1 MRSWRK
7 RFSTNYNNRRETM
20 KYSQELIKSLQLKA
34 IQVRAN
40 ILEMIPPGKVGHLGG
55 STSMADIM
63 AALYFHAMK
72 VNPKDPKDP
81 SRDRLV
87 MSKGHAVLVQ
97 YACLAELGYFD
108 RKELGRVKTFEG
120 ILQGHPDMD
129 KTPGIE
135 AVTGSLGQGLSVS
148 LGMALG
154 LRLEESDSRVYAIL
168 GDGELA
174 EGQIWEAAMAAP
186 DYKANNLTAIVDWNG
201 VQATSTTAE
210 IFPIENLVDK
220 WKAFGW
226 HVIEIDGHNMVEVLE
241 ALDAAKAYTEGPT
254 AILAHTVK
262 GKCFPFAEGKAK
274 YHNAAMTEDEYKI
287 AWQCIADM
295 KKEVEA

>member
-1 MRSWRK
+1 
-7 RFSTNYNNRRETM
+7 M
-20 KYSQELIKSLQLKA
+20 KYSQELIKELQLKA

-55 STSMADIM
+55 SSSIADVM
-63 AALYFHAMK
+63 AALYFHTMK
-72 VNPKDPKDP
+72 VSKTDPKEP
-81 SRDRLV
+81 TRDRLI

-108 RKELGRVKTFEG
+108 RSELGKVKTFNG
-120 ILQGHPDMD
+120 MLQGHPDMD
-129 KTPGIE
+129 RTPGIE

-154 LRLEESDSRVYAIL
+154 LRLDKSSSRVYAIL

-174 EGQIWEAAMAAP
+174 EGQIWEAVMAARVFR
-186 DYKANNLTAIVDWNG
+186 ASNLTAIVDWNG

-210 IFPIENLVDK
+210 IFPIENLVEK

-226 HVIEIDGHNMVEVLE
+226 NVIEIDGHDMVQVLE

-274 YHNAAMTEDEYKI
+274 YHNASMTEDEYKT
-287 AWQCIADM
+287 AWECIANM
-295 KKEVEA
+295 RREVEA